1 MNDLTIRDPLN
12 ELDEAK
18 QIIELERELHAA
30 SNVVFLK
37 PRRRSR
43 RCPHCKGVTKRFGTD
58 RHRRQRWR
66 CKLCNRTFA
75 IGPIRLL
82 DDVHTP
88 DLKIQ
93 MLVHLI
99 AEGISLR
106 GAGRVLR
113 LAKQTVQ
120 KIHDTAGTNCRE
132 FMERVITGISASD
145 VEVDEIWTYILKKQF
160 RKTDLEKKNHEVGSQ
175 WIYLGI
181 DRTSKLILTFHI
193 GRRTV
198 EDACEFMRKLRAA
211 TVGQMTVYTD
221 GFQPYPTAVYAAFLY
236 NNDLSALPDFLEN
249 PAVIVRNNGQA
260 GLLHHTEAID
270 YTRSC
275 TNQIER
281 FNGTLRN
288 GLKRLSRRTVAT
300 SKTRRGLLNGVSIF
314 LAYYNFC
321 RPHGALSGQTPAMA
335 AGLTERPWTVRE
347 LLLAVKPKTEP
358 RTGNGIPL
366 ATINDEASEAPPRIL
381 TAVAS

>member
-12 ELDEAK
+12 ELDEAE
-18 QIIELERELHAA
+18 QIIQLERELHIA
-30 SNVVFLK
+30 SNVIYLK

-43 RCPHCKGVTKRFGTD
+43 RCPHCKGITKRFGTD

-66 CKLCNRTFA
+66 CKVCKRTFA
-75 IGPIRLL
+75 IGVVRLI
-82 DDVHTP
+82 DGVHTP

-93 MLVHLI
+93 MLFHLV

-106 GAGRVLR
+106 GAGRILR
-113 LAKQTVQ
+113 LAKHTIH
-120 KIHDTAGTNCRE
+120 KIHDTTGTYCRD
-132 FMERVITGISASD
+132 FMQRVITGLPASD
-145 VEVDEIWTYILKKQF
+145 VEVDEVWTYVLKKQF
-160 RKTDLEKKNHEVGSQ
+160 NKTDLEKKNHEVGSQ

-181 DRTSKLILTFHI
+181 DRSSKLILAFHV

-211 TVGQMTVYTD
+211 TTGQMTVYTD

-281 FNGTLRN
+281 FNGTLRD
-288 GLKRLSRRTVAT
+288 GLKRLSRRTKCA
-300 SKTRRGLLNGVSIF
+300 SKTKHGLLNGVSIF

-321 RPHGALSGQTPAMA
+321 RVHGALEGRTPAMA
-335 AGLTERPWTVRE
+335 AGLTDKPWTVRE
-347 LLLAVKPKTEP
+347 LLLAAKPKVEP
-358 RTGNGIPL
+358 RSGNGVPQ
-366 ATINDEASEAPPRIL
+366 ATLEDETNEAPPRIL
-381 TAVAS
+381 SATA